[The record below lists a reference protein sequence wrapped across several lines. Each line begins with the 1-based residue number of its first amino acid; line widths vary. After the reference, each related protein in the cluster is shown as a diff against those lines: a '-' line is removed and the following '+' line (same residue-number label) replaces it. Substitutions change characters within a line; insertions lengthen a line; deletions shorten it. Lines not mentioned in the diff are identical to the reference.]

1 VGPIFPPRLPLRKK
15 LEARHSIFVPSN
27 VAISTSALWR
37 VSFAAILSAPLT
49 AAAIP
54 TFSKDVLPILQN
66 RCQEC
71 HRPGEIGP
79 MPLLTY
85 TNVRPW
91 ARAIRDSVLT
101 RKMPPWFADPRFGH
115 FANDRSLSKSEI
127 DTIVNWVDGGA
138 AEGSPKDAPLPRA
151 WPAGWSI
158 GTPDAVF
165 EMPDAFAIP
174 AQGTIEYQ
182 YVILP
187 THFTEDKWIEKVEVR
202 PTDRST
208 VHHAVVYI
216 REPGSA
222 AWLHN
227 QPIAKPFSLP
237 ATNHRPNPASLTTSD
252 ILMVYTPGNSFD
264 SLPRGMAKRIKAGSD
279 IVLQMHYTAN
289 GKEMAD
295 RTRIGVVFAKSP
307 PKQAVLTLQMGNDK
321 FVIPPGD
328 ANYRIEVSGTLP
340 NEATLISLFPHMHL
354 RGKGF
359 EYLLVEPN
367 GKIETLLRVNNY
379 DFNWQLNY
387 RLAQPRVLPAGTRL
401 QWIGYFDNSANNPR
415 NPDPKAEVR
424 FGEQSWEE
432 MMIGFFDIA
441 VDPQIGKP
449 AFFERHH

>member
-1 VGPIFPPRLPLRKK
+1 
-15 LEARHSIFVPSN
+15 
-27 VAISTSALWR
+27 
-37 VSFAAILSAPLT
+37 
-49 AAAIP
+49 
-54 TFSKDVLPILQN
+54 
-66 RCQEC
+66 
-71 HRPGEIGP
+71 
-79 MPLLTY
+79 
-85 TNVRPW
+85 
-91 ARAIRDSVLT
+91 
-101 RKMPPWFADPRFGH
+101 MPPWFADPRFGH